1 MTGVQTCAL
10 PISVHIITPIGATL
24 LRQRATQLRASSK
37 RPRVEPSGVAPSP
50 PTSIGDTMVEA
61 FVDPVAA
68 AAVPP
73 PFTSDDLDIQRM
85 LETVMTIQAA
95 YGQLLVDMLDEL
107 HALREDLKHIRRS
120 PPPPPFDDGF

>member
-1 MTGVQTCAL
+1 M
-10 PISVHIITPIGATL
+10 
-24 LRQRATQLRASSK
+24 RASSK

-95 YGQLLVDMLDEL
+95 Y
-107 HALREDLKHIRRS
+107 A
-120 PPPPPFDDGF
+120 